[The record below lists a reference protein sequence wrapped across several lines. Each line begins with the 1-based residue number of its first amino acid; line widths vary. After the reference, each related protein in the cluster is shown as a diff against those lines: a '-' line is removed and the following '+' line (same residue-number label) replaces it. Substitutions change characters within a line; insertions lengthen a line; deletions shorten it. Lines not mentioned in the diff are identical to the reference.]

1 MKELGYNT
9 ISRVMETWE
18 TARRV
23 TKNFEDELGTHM
35 LTKYDNDPKRARVP
49 SY

>member
-18 TARRV
+18 SARRSA
-23 TKNFEDELGTHM
+23 KSNFEDELGTHM
-35 LTKYDNDPKRARVP
+35 LVK
-49 SY
+49 